1 MKYSLYAKPYK
12 TPLELITKMKSQNL
26 LVLDT
31 TYAQLVLSGINY
43 FRFKIYLRPFLDVS
57 TKTYKQ
63 HLSNLKKE
71 GKIKRIGSAKSGY
84 WEVNND

>member
-1 MKYSLYAKPYK
+1 MKYSLYAKPHK

-31 TYAQLVLSGINY
+31 AYAQLVLSEIKY

-57 TKTYKQ
+57 KNF
-63 HLSNLKKE
+63 LNSMGIPE
-71 GKIKRIGSAKSGY
+71 GWI
-84 WEVNND
+84 V